1 MVAKK
6 PKSEPVKTDSME
18 KIARLLA
25 VHVSK
30 GLDAEDAA
38 VRLLAVGFDSPTI
51 GQLINKN
58 PNFAN
63 AAKSKYLKSLE
74 KVKD

>member
-1 MVAKK
+1 VAKRA
-6 PKSEPVKTDSME
+6 KSEPVKTDATE

-25 VHVSK
+25 IHVCK
-30 GLDAEDAA
+30 GMDAEDAA

-51 GQLINKN
+51 GSLLNKN

-63 AAKSKYLKSLE
+63 AAKSRFI
-74 KVKD
+74 KDAGKAKA